1 MEHLYSLCDDLSVL
15 TCPLFFTGL
24 CVFGAFW
31 PFRRKAAM
39 SLDDIKMSSTDFL
52 EQADLDSGGFGKV
65 CLCLHRS
72 HGLVILKKVYTGP
85 KRTE

>member
-1 MEHLYSLCDDLSVL
+1 MWTEAEVFSRTLTVL
-15 TCPLFFTGL
+15 TVLNLGLLGTGS
-24 CVFGAFW
+24 V
-31 PFRRKAAM
+31 
-39 SLDDIKMSSTDFL
+39 INNTSTDFL